1 MNSMYNLDN
10 FVEINLYEEEGKEL
24 REKIEQILNN
34 DSGTSEKRVSVEEKI
49 GRDYKNKKVRLI
61 TLKDEK
67 IPLEYRSEIFDEIKF
82 EYVFY
87 DGKKY
92 YYMKLINKT
101 RKEERNLPISNIKD
115 IEIIN
120 DFKIE
125 EIPYIIESYWKNK
138 KKVLLESLI
147 FLSFYYIL

>member
-125 EIPYIIESYWKNK
+125 EIPYIIESY
-138 KKVLLESLI
+138 
-147 FLSFYYIL
+147 